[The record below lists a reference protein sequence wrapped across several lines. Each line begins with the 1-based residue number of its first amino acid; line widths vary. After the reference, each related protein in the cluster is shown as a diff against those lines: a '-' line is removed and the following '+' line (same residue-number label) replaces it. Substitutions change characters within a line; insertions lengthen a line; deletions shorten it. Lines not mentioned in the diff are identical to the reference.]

1 MASVA
6 IMSTSVFCRWKGIYR
21 LAVQLQFALPW
32 PYKTVWASSEDRE
45 TKMCTLKKKKKRNQE
60 LKKMF
65 REKSEDR
72 QGGFIHI
79 DITLL
84 SLGKLD
90 QLEKPM

>member
-1 MASVA
+1 M
-6 IMSTSVFCRWKGIYR
+6 Y
-21 LAVQLQFALPW
+21 
-32 PYKTVWASSEDRE
+32 
-45 TKMCTLKKKKKRNQE
+45 TKKKKKKRNQE